1 MSKKKR
7 KQEKNAIFTHNCG
20 ARVVCGRLEGTPSMM
35 ALGSTLGTTIDGSH
49 KGAGITKMQGEISRV
64 QYYFENQKW
73 IYETYFKQRG
83 LNQFG
88 YLDDTV
94 SQVAEEITLSGVEE
108 LDNSNSKT
116 VIDFDDQHAEIDSRK
131 DQRFEEL

>member
-1 MSKKKR
+1 MKH
-7 KQEKNAIFTHNCG
+7 I
-20 ARVVCGRLEGTPSMM
+20 
-35 ALGSTLGTTIDGSH
+35 
-49 KGAGITKMQGEISRV
+49 
-64 QYYFENQKW
+64 
-73 IYETYFKQRG
+73 
-83 LNQFG
+83 LNNVD